1 MRTIQ
6 IMSNQFNRIH
16 FYFAKRVLILLV
28 FLPGFCSWSQSEEV
42 VSRFYDAVFSDN
54 ETVAIGMLESK
65 EFPGNSEPEG
75 KIAPLQ
81 AAIWQNNFNIAI
93 ALIEHGANVNSP
105 SYSAVLVAA
114 EYGACEILA
123 YLVEHGASFQEIESF
138 RTAGFHQ
145 HYGCA
150 RFLLEQGA
158 NQEIGDLSGKLWVLR
173 EAVLREDYG
182 VLELLVLSKDEVN
195 SMNCE
200 GENALILAV
209 KQQDVQLVK
218 YLLKRGADKNMPETF
233 DCGDDISFGLT
244 PAQIAKNNKDIK
256 MQNALK

>member
-1 MRTIQ
+1 
-6 IMSNQFNRIH
+6 MSNQISRIH
-16 FYFAKRVLILLV
+16 HYLSKRTLILLV
-28 FLPGFCSWSQSEEV
+28 FLPGFYSWSQSEET
-42 VSRFYDAVFSDN
+42 VSKFYDAIFSNN
-54 ETVAIGMLESK
+54 ETLVIEMLESK
-65 EFPGNSEPEG
+65 EFPGNTEPAG

-105 SYSAVLVAA
+105 SYSSILVAT

-123 YLVEHGASFQEIESF
+123 YLVEHGAIFREIESF
-138 RTAGFHQ
+138 RNAGFYQ

-158 NQEIGDLSGKLWVLR
+158 NQEIGDLRGKLWVLQ
-173 EAVLREDYG
+173 EAVSRADYE
-182 VLELLVLSKDEVN
+182 VLDLLILSKEEIN
-195 SMNCE
+195 LMNCE

-209 KQQDVQLVK
+209 KQRDVRLAQ

-233 DCGDDISFGLT
+233 DCGDDISYGLT
-244 PAQIAKNNKDIK
+244 PVQIAKKNKDTK
-256 MQNALK
+256 MVDALK

>member
-1 MRTIQ
+1 MCNKI
-6 IMSNQFNRIH
+6 NRIH
-16 FYFAKRVLILLV
+16 FYLSRGALILLV
-28 FLPGFCSWSQSEEV
+28 CLPGLCSWSQSEET
-42 VSRFYDAVFSDN
+42 VSKFYDAIFSNN
-54 ETVAIGMLESK
+54 EIVVIEMLESK
-65 EFPGNSEPEG
+65 EFPGKSEPTG

-81 AAIWQNNFNIAI
+81 VAIWQNNFNIAI
-93 ALIEHGANVNSP
+93 ALIEHGANVNSS
-105 SYSAVLVAA
+105 SYSAVLTAA

-123 YLVEHGASFQEIESF
+123 YLVEHDAPFREIGSF
-138 RTAGFHQ
+138 RTAGFYQ

-173 EAVLREDYG
+173 EAVLRADYG
-182 VLELLVLSKDEVN
+182 VLDLLVLSPEEMN
-195 SMNCE
+195 AMNCE

-209 KQQDVQLVK
+209 KQRDVQLVK
-218 YLLKRGADKNMPETF
+218 YLLKRGADKNTPETF

-244 PAQIAKNNKDIK
+244 PALIAKKNKDVK